1 MSLLSV
7 PRTRGIHQQ
16 SASKE
21 ILMADRATLLN
32 TNGCGTARW
41 LVHLDPHDTVE
52 RSFRRAYVYADTAEQ
67 AIAKTKELAM
77 PDYFKQ
83 YMENSNV

>member
-1 MSLLSV
+1 M
-7 PRTRGIHQQ
+7 
-16 SASKE
+16 
-21 ILMADRATLLN
+21 
-32 TNGCGTARW
+32 ARW

-52 RSFRRAYVYADTAEQ
+52 RSFKRAYVYADTAEQ